1 MDIFI
6 HTLLGLSLSGTI
18 LILFLFLCK
27 PFYKNRL
34 SQTWQYYIYLIVV
47 IRLLFPFTIR
57 FITIDHFFPQK
68 EISIQL
74 EKKVKTFLFS
84 SNQKNDLKSHSF
96 LFKENSEQKKSQVQR
111 TDPISNSNI
120 GNYKRHRSFYNILLS
135 LKNKIIHYFRQYFF
149 FVWLMIAMI
158 LFIRKV
164 TQYQNFINYVK
175 AGKKEI
181 TSFELLEQLGKEVER
196 LNIKSTITCYE
207 NNLISSPLLI
217 GFFHPCII
225 LPSTNLSNKDLQ
237 HIFCHELI
245 HFRRKDLFYKWLIQI
260 VICFHWFNPFV
271 YLMSFETNRLCELSC
286 DEIRMKK
293 LDKKERK
300 EYGDTLL
307 HMVGIDS
314 TLKSSLAS
322 VTLNEGKN
330 LLKERMDFI
339 MKFKQK
345 TKLHSIISLI
355 LGFTLCITSIS
366 LGNALLKED
375 VFAVTKKEEAEK
387 EEQSNKNE
395 KTALFEDSDLT
406 LIDQWIADHKVI
418 LEDNIYY
425 ILCNG
430 ATKKDCPSGTT
441 DGINITIVTKSAY
454 ASISPDSLD
463 TIVIDTTES
472 CESWF
477 ASKDI
482 TRKQAK
488 LAIGLA
494 VRLKEN
500 NGRIEDLDTKQEEYK
515 KWGITRDEQGN
526 FYYNKERVYILVEL
540 KRNHVLQNL
549 YYDKKGTVSV
559 KIRKTKN
566 GTIKKVNTLTAKQIK
581 DYSNLL

>member
-1 MDIFI
+1 MDII
-6 HTLLGLSLSGTI
+6 HTIFGLSLSGTI
-18 LILFLFLCK
+18 LILLLFLYK

-68 EISIQL
+68 EIPIQL
-74 EKKVKTFLFS
+74 EKNVKTFLFS
-84 SNQKNDLKSHSF
+84 SDQKNDLKNNDF
-96 LFKENSEQKKSQVQR
+96 LSKENNEQEK
-111 TDPISNSNI
+111 
-120 GNYKRHRSFYNILLS
+120 HRNFYDILLS
-135 LKNKIIHYFRQYFF
+135 LKNKIIHYFRQYFL
-149 FVWLMIAMI
+149 FVWLTIAMI

-181 TSFELLEQLGKEVER
+181 TSFELLELLGQEIEQ

-225 LPSTNLSNKDLQ
+225 LPSTNLSKKDLQ

-260 VICFHWFNPFV
+260 VICFYWFNPFV
-271 YLMSFETNRLCELSC
+271 YLMSFEINRLCELSC

-307 HMVGIDS
+307 HMVGTGS

-322 VTLNEGKN
+322 VTLNEGKK

-345 TKLHSIISLI
+345 TKLHSVISLT
-355 LGFTLCITSIS
+355 LGFLLCITSIS

-387 EEQSNKNE
+387 EEQSNKKE

-441 DGINITIVTKSAY
+441 DGIDITIVTKSAY
-454 ASISPDSLD
+454 ASISLDSLD
-463 TIVIDTTES
+463 TIVEDTIEF

-482 TRKQAK
+482 TKKQAK

-500 NGRIEDLDTKQEEYK
+500 NGRIEDLIDTKQEEYK

-540 KRNHVLQNL
+540 KGNHVLQNF
-549 YYDKKGTVSV
+549 YYNNKGTVSV
-559 KIRKTKN
+559 KIRKTKK

-581 DYSNLL
+581 DYSDLL